1 MPPCPATESFLL
13 TQLSGGSMLIRALV
27 PIRYAKTA
35 KVNKIKREVL
45 RKETATSDFVRTRG
59 SKGTGLDKYK

>member
-1 MPPCPATESFLL
+1 
-13 TQLSGGSMLIRALV
+13 MLIKALV